1 MPPKKKKD
9 LLTPRV
15 KTRKATSI
23 TSKSNITAVS
33 PAKSPVLDPQEIL
46 DLESTVLE
54 LKDTNPLNNNG
65 DVVVTNSPKELERSV
80 NVSEDSNGPVQT
92 VHRVPETILRQEV
105 GQVLTEKPN
114 SPNEQ
119 AKEPS
124 LKSVTLAR
132 AVETTDDMNDLAL
145 SDEEGTELIESKIE
159 ENICHQ
165 TERLFDIIE
174 NLDLLNK
181 KRWSDCK
188 ILSTGIDKLKFL
200 KERANR
206 AKAQSI
212 DLPEFLERRPMKDQ
226 PEYAFVRRI
235 LKAWDQIKQK
245 MEIAKGHIYELPIS
259 QMNENAPKKPSSS
272 SSIVSGLKEENN
284 KKGQVLDQKL
294 KELTSKTEMAKAN
307 VEKIYGNKK
316 GKAIND
322 ILKRA
327 QPSFVD
333 PSPYQGSIDGDLQ
346 IKDLPIGS
354 KAPNQGNL
362 QQNHTQKP
370 RILPRGI
377 KLEDYLD
384 DHPSIQETVV
394 PRNRNFNIKPKEPRP
409 NVKIARPGQPLVL
422 EQGDGIVPEDSVSQY
437 SQRPTQITRMSH
449 RPRVPQRS
457 FFDQQSSK
465 FPRHGVRTPLED
477 NWVCV
482 PTDKHPETDKPL
494 HKGRIRSFSN
504 LFRNTFQL
512 NVLFDPNSRGQA
524 KQSYSDI
531 AMIKFTG
538 NNVEVF
544 REYEQSVL
552 MKIINDD
559 SLDFD
564 GKFHKLLG
572 STSGSP
578 LAVVQA
584 YTDELDLANFVQAI
598 EALYYA
604 YGEPTKF
611 RDSLVRQL
619 INDDPIDIKKPGTL
633 VKTNALISRIFRAF
647 GGEDAGNTVLS
658 MSVIM
663 NSVKMTP
670 ETATNFQTWLSAA
683 MKEKNLK
690 VLQQWLQWIYTQNVE
705 EVLSQRASQGFQ
717 AGKRQPVLTNTME
730 PSKEVQETLVAQ
742 KSNPLKDGDLGEVV
756 LLNAGKAKMMEN
768 RCPLC
773 FNDSH
778 RFADCR
784 IYMYMTGDE
793 RKLTL
798 MIREGCFCCTGIGH
812 LASKCES
819 RINCQKCQSPSH
831 HESICEASSDSWM
844 AAKNHKWEK
853 PQATKKN
860 PVAPPRRNQTE
871 TKKSFLV
878 QGEDLSQD

>member
-15 KTRKATSI
+15 STRKTS
-23 TSKSNITAVS
+23 SMNQRSNIPAVS
-33 PAKSPVLDPQEIL
+33 PARSPVLDPQEIL
-46 DLESTVLE
+46 DLDPKVLE
-54 LKDTNPLNNNG
+54 PKVLEPKDSNILDNQG
-65 DVVVTNSPKELERSV
+65 DVSVADGLERLV
-80 NVSEDSNGPVQT
+80 NISDDSNGPVQT
-92 VHRVPETILRQEV
+92 VHRMTDTGPQQTAEQAIPEIA
-105 GQVLTEKPN
+105 N
-114 SPNEQ
+114 SPEKQENELTPLN
-119 AKEPS
+119 AD
-124 LKSVTLAR
+124 LNNM
-132 AVETTDDMNDLAL
+132 DDLAL

-159 ENICHQ
+159 ENVHHQ

-181 KRWSDCK
+181 KAWSDCK
-188 ILSTGIDKLKFL
+188 ILSTGIEKLKFL

-206 AKAQSI
+206 VKAQSI

-226 PEYAFVRRI
+226 PEFAYIPRI
-235 LKAWDQIKQK
+235 LKAWDQIRQK
-245 MEIAKGHIYELPIS
+245 MEVAKGHIYDLPIS
-259 QMNENAPKKPSSS
+259 QKTGSAQRKPSSS
-272 SSIVSGLKEENN
+272 SSVVSGLREENN
-284 KKGQVLDQKL
+284 KKGQMLDQKL
-294 KELTSKTEMAKAN
+294 KELTSRTAKAKAN
-307 VEKIYGNKK
+307 VEKIYGNQK

-322 ILKRA
+322 ILNRA
-327 QPSFVD
+327 QPSFAPD
-333 PSPYQGSIDGDLQ
+333 LGSIDGDLQ

-354 KAPNQGNL
+354 RNPIQPNS
-362 QQNHTQKP
+362 TQKT
-370 RILPRGI
+370 RILPRGV
-377 KLEDYLD
+377 KLNDYLE
-384 DHPSIQETVV
+384 DHPSIQETAI
-394 PRNRNFNIKPKEPRP
+394 PRNRNFNIKTKEPRP
-409 NVKIARPGQPLVL
+409 KVKIARPGQPLVL
-422 EQGDGIVPEDSVSQY
+422 EQGDEIVPEDSVSQY
-437 SQRPTQITRMSH
+437 SQRPTQITRIS
-449 RPRVPQRS
+449 QRS
-457 FFDQQSSK
+457 RAPPQSFFNQQPSR
-465 FPRHGVRTPLED
+465 FLRQGDRMPVDDE
-477 NWVCV
+477 WVCV
-482 PTDKHPETDKPL
+482 PTEKHPETDKPL

-512 NVLFDPNSRGQA
+512 NKLFDPHSQGHA
-524 KQSYSDI
+524 KKAYADI

-538 NNVEVF
+538 NNVEQF

-552 MKIINDD
+552 MRIINDD

-619 INDDPIDIKKPGTL
+619 LNDDPIDIKKPGSL

-670 ETATNFQTWLSAA
+670 ETATNFQTWLSAT

-717 AGKRQPVLTNTME
+717 TTRRQPVLTNAME
-730 PSKEVQETLVAQ
+730 PIREVDETPMVPKDVAPVVT
-742 KSNPLKDGDLGEVV
+742 NEVERISLNERQSEEV
-756 LLNAGKAKMMEN
+756 ILLNAGKAKMMEN

-773 FNDSH
+773 FNDAH

-784 IYMYMTGDE
+784 IYMYMTADE

-812 LASKCES
+812 LASKCDS

-831 HESICEASSDSWM
+831 HETICEASSDSWM

-853 PQATKKN
+853 SLANKKS
-860 PVAPPRRNQTE
+860 PVPPPRKNQTE
-871 TKKSFLV
+871 TKKAFLV
-878 QGEDLSQD
+878 QGEDLSQN